1 MLATQWIVKIVLTLL
16 GSKNHLS
23 LVFANEVNFVRFER
37 ATHQRKGSEEQP
49 YTILEIRVDGVID
62 YYSFVGERPTEPNKP
77 TWLRLERRS
86 DIIYASMSQD
96 GVHWDGVHWID
107 TEPQSLTAEAWQT
120 HKIEAGIL
128 AVSSSKEMFN
138 PEFSELNIQ

>member
-1 MLATQWIVKIVLTLL
+1 
-16 GSKNHLS
+16 
-23 LVFANEVNFVRFER
+23 
-37 ATHQRKGSEEQP
+37 
-49 YTILEIRVDGVID
+49 
-62 YYSFVGERPTEPNKP
+62 
-77 TWLRLERRS
+77 LRLERRS

-96 GVHWDGVHWID
+96 GVHWID
-107 TEPQSLTAEAWQT
+107 AEPQSLTAEAWQT